1 MIPIAEPNLQ
11 GNEAK
16 YLAECI
22 STSYISSVGPFVDR
36 LEDAVALATTS
47 RAAVAVQSGT
57 AGLHLALSACGVRP
71 GDLVIAPTFTFIATA
86 NAISQC
92 GAEPW
97 LFDIDDSSWTL
108 DPRLVERELRQKCS
122 PSSSGPILRATG
134 QRVAAL
140 VPVHTLGL
148 PADMDPLIH
157 VSKEFAIPLVADAAA
172 AIGASYQGRPLGTL
186 ADVSVASFNGNK
198 TITCG
203 GGGALFGPNQ
213 HILHRARHL
222 STVARVGKDYTHDD
236 IGFNYRMTNLQ
247 AAVGCAQFE
256 RLPVLLRR
264 KAEIRAL
271 YDQYAKSTNGM
282 IRSFPSPQWA
292 HSANWLSGF
301 FLESSEENVR
311 VIEQLQLSGIGARS
325 FWKPIHLQ
333 TPYRDSPRTSC
344 DVSESIWGRV
354 LTLPSSTSLT
364 DEDIANIIQ
373 TFELAKRNAA

>member
-1 MIPIAEPNLQ
+1 MIPIAEPDLQ
-11 GNEAK
+11 GNEAR
-16 YLAECI
+16 YLADCI
-22 STSYISSVGPFVDR
+22 SSSYISSVGPFVDR
-36 LEDAVALATTS
+36 LEDAIVLATKS

-57 AGLHLALSACGVRP
+57 AGLHLALSACDVRS
-71 GDLVIAPTFTFIATA
+71 GDLVISPTFTFIATA
-86 NAISQC
+86 NAISHC

-97 LFDIDDSSWTL
+97 LFDVDDSSWTL
-108 DPRLVERELRQKCS
+108 DPRLVERELQEKCS
-122 PSSSGPILRATG
+122 PGPRGPILRATG

-140 VPVHTLGL
+140 LPVHTLGL
-148 PADMDPLIH
+148 PADMDPLIQ
-157 VSKEFAIPLVADAAA
+157 VSKEFNIPLVADAAA

-213 HILHRARHL
+213 DILHRARHL
-222 STVARVGKDYTHDD
+222 STVARVGKDYTHDA

-256 RLPVLLRR
+256 RLPELLGR
-264 KAEIRAL
+264 KAEIRNL
-271 YDQYAKSTNGM
+271 YDEYAKSTNG
-282 IRSFPSPQWA
+282 IIQAFPSPQWA

-301 FLESSEENVR
+301 VLPTKEENAR
-311 VIEQLQLSGIGARS
+311 VIEQLQRCGIGARS

-333 TPYRDSPRTSC
+333 TPYLAAPRTC
-344 DVSESIWGRV
+344 CEVSESIWNRI

-364 DEDIANIIQ
+364 DEDIANVLR
-373 TFELAKRNAA
+373 TFDLVIRSS